1 MLLSMTGFGES
12 HRRQDGLAVTVET
25 RTVNSRFFKLSVR
38 VGEGY
43 AALESQI
50 EKIVRGRI
58 RRGTIQVTVR
68 VERGAL
74 PDDFRINAD
83 VLGHYRRQLESLQR
97 QWKMPGE
104 LSIESLLLLPGVIDA
119 NADRQMDCAADWPL
133 ICETVEEALENL
145 DQMRTEEGRAMTVD
159 LRANRE
165 TALAELKQVEQRA
178 PLVADTYRQRLEERL
193 GTLLAA
199 REVVLEPA
207 DLIREVGFFA
217 ERSDISEEI
226 VRLYSH
232 LEQFDAIMEQPEA
245 SGKKLDFITQEM
257 FREINTIGSKANDV
271 EIAKHVIEIKA
282 AVERIREM
290 IQNIE

>member
-1 MLLSMTGFGES
+1 M
-12 HRRQDGLAVTVET
+12 
-25 RTVNSRFFKLSVR
+25 
-38 VGEGY
+38 
-43 AALESQI
+43 
-50 EKIVRGRI
+50 
-58 RRGTIQVTVR
+58 
-68 VERGAL
+68 

-83 VLGHYRRQLESLQR
+83 VLGHYRKQLDLLQR
-97 QWKMPGE
+97 QWKTTGE
-104 LSIESLLLLPGVIDA
+104 LPIESLLLLPGVIDA
-119 NADRQMDCAADWPL
+119 NANRDTDCAADWPL
-133 ICETVEEALENL
+133 IRAAVEEALENL
-145 DQMRTEEGRAMTVD
+145 GQMRAEEGRAMTVD

-165 TALAELKQVEQRA
+165 TAVAQLKQIEQRA
-178 PLVADTYRQRLEERL
+178 PLVAETYRQRLEERI
-193 GTLLAA
+193 GTLLAT
-199 REVVLEPA
+199 RDVSLEPA

-232 LEQFDAIMEQPEA
+232 LEQFDAIMEQSEA

-271 EIAKHVIEIKA
+271 EIAKRVIEIKA